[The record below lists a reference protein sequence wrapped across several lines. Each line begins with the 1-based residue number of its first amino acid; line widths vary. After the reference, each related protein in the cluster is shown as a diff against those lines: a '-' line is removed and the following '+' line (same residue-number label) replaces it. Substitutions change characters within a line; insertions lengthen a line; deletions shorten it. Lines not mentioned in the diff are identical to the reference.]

1 MYTVMDTS
9 LWDIDLI
16 CMSWNFCET
25 LLIDL
30 KLNSPTL
37 NIVTKIQNSSKNG
50 IIQYCFWQVRHLTTC
65 HFLQITLYGWTKVKC
80 DKHLDN
86 HLQESQNHKMKYKI
100 DIARYILKIQIN
112 CLWIYLINILWT
124 KTIYTFTTSMN
135 QTIKVWS
142 W

>member
-37 NIVTKIQNSSKNG
+37 NIVTKIQNSWKIG
-50 IIQYCFWQVRHLTTC
+50 IIQYCFWQVGHMTTW
-65 HFLQITLYGWTKVKC
+65 HFLQITLYGWSKVKC
-80 DKHLDN
+80 DK
-86 HLQESQNHKMKYKI
+86 SFKI
-100 DIARYILKIQIN
+100 IICKKCLNTSKVKILKWN
-112 CLWIYLINILWT
+112 ELFVNLSNKYTLDRNNLYIYNIDEP
-124 KTIYTFTTSMN
+124 N
-135 QTIKVWS
+135 N
-142 W
+142 